1 MTLRLYNTLTR
12 SLQSFEPLHPPAVTM
27 YVCGPTVY
35 DVPHI
40 GHARSAYIFDVLR
53 RYLAYKQFKVTFVRN
68 VTDVDDKIIQKAREE
83 SARPG
88 GHEGRAGGAGDLKA
102 KCREVAER
110 YLQSYHDA
118 LKKLG
123 IDPPDRE
130 PKATDHVRPDAKN
143 VELTRKIDASMTG
156 FISQLIK
163 ENMAY
168 PAGGD
173 VYFSVRKFSGYGK
186 LSNRSID
193 ELQSGARV
201 EPGEH
206 KQDPLDFALWKSAK
220 PDEPSWDSLWGKGRP
235 GWHIE
240 CSVMS
245 TAYLG
250 DAFDIHGGGVDLVFP
265 HHENEI
271 AQAQALGK
279 PFAKYWV
286 HNGLLTVNGEKMSK
300 SLGNY
305 ITVEAALKSAFQKP
319 DALKT
324 FFLGSHYR
332 SPIDYSEENIL
343 AANRRLIGWVS
354 FLDWAEHYRKGFDQR
369 NIEPETVA
377 KLRVEFMSA
386 MDDDMNTAAALSVL
400 DRLVTL
406 GRQAEKKLLLTQ
418 IRPAEISLVTF
429 RGPDEASSIKNEL
442 VAAADA
448 IRDLGSKVFGLFS
461 KNSAEQVPEKVQTL
475 IHERETARQ
484 RQDFK
489 QADVL
494 RKQIEDAGFL
504 VADTSGG
511 PVIRPKRT

>member
-12 SLQSFEPLHPPAVTM
+12 SLQPFEPLHPPAVTM

-53 RYLAYKQFKVTFVRN
+53 HYLAYRKHQLTFVRN
-68 VTDVDDKIIQKAREE
+68 VTDVDDKIIEKARQEPGNASLTE
-83 SARPG
+83 KCQAVAQRYLTAYHETMDQLGIARP
-88 GHEGRAGGAGDLKA
+88 D
-102 KCREVAER
+102 
-110 YLQSYHDA
+110 
-118 LKKLG
+118 
-123 IDPPDRE
+123 IE
-130 PKATDHVRPDAKN
+130 PKATEHVLPDEKH
-143 VELTRKIDASMTG
+143 IDASMTG
-156 FISQLIK
+156 FIAQLLVK
-163 ENMAY
+163 GAAY
-168 PAGGD
+168 EAGGPACRAPECKAVHGTGRD
-173 VYFSVRKFSGYGK
+173 VYFSVRKFPGYGT

-206 KQDPLDFALWKSAK
+206 KQDPLDFALWKTAK
-220 PDEPSWDSLWGKGRP
+220 PDEPSWNSPWGKGRP

-245 TAYLG
+245 TRYLG
-250 DAFDIHGGGVDLVFP
+250 DTFDIHGGGVDLVFP

-271 AQAQALGK
+271 AQVQALGK
-279 PFAKYWV
+279 PFAKYWI
-286 HNGLLTVNGEKMSK
+286 HNGLLTVKGEKMSK

-324 FFLGSHYR
+324 FFLGTHYR
-332 SPIDYSEENIL
+332 SPIDYTEENIL

-354 FLDWAEHYRKGFDQR
+354 FLDWAENYRKGFDQR

-386 MDDDMNTAAALSVL
+386 MDDDMNTAVALSVL

-406 GRQAEKKLLLTQ
+406 GRQAEKKLFLTQ
-418 IRPAEISLVTF
+418 RRPGEISLVTF
-429 RGPDEASSIKNEL
+429 GRPGETSSIKNEL
-442 VAAADA
+442 IGAADA

-461 KNSAEQVPEKVQTL
+461 KNSAEQVPEKVKTL
-475 IHERETARQ
+475 VDEREMARQ